1 MKKIAFLFFS
11 CMLSLSM
18 FAQQGTSEVI
28 TYGSLTTDYEVTVEV
43 VRLDEFNNIVERNI
57 YYLEVDFEN
66 SSSSSKVQIVYYEP
80 LNKRT
85 YEAIGVSRGQARI
98 LKDSDDSFHAF
109 LQDVFKKAGIVKH
122 HQMRE
127 IHKAI

>member
-1 MKKIAFLFFS
+1 
-11 CMLSLSM
+11 MLSLSM

-57 YYLEVDFEN
+57 YYLEVDFKN

-80 LNKRT
+80 LDKGT

-98 LKDSDDSFHAF
+98 
-109 LQDVFKKAGIVKH
+109 
-122 HQMRE
+122 
-127 IHKAI
+127 

>member
-1 MKKIAFLFFS
+1 MKKMFFLIFS

-43 VRLDEFNNIVERNI
+43 VRLDEFNNVVERNY
-57 YYLEVDFEN
+57 YYLEVDFKN

-80 LNKRT
+80 LNKKT

-98 LKDSDDSFHAF
+98 IKDSDASFHAF
-109 LQDVFKKAGIVKH
+109 LQDVFKKAGVVKH
-122 HQMRE
+122 HEMRE
-127 IHKAI
+127 IHKTI